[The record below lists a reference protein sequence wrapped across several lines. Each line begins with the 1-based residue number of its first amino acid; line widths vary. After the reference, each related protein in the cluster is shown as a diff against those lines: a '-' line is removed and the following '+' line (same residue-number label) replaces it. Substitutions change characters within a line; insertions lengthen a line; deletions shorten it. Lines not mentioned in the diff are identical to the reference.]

1 MQISVV
7 YNLINK
13 SVKVLNRWHRIM
25 LRGMRWFLN
34 EKFGWS
40 LVFIYLKTFRHD
52 WRVNGMVWDLRRNF
66 STMPV
71 STVISII
78 LFKKNC
84 KHLWNNFL
92 RKQQTYGWNNL
103 ILWIFLDWGCCSI
116 RKLVNIVLL
125 FAYVPCGRYRK
136 RIWEGGELKG

>member
-103 ILWIFLDWGCCSI
+103 ILWIFFRLGMLFNQKTGQHS
-116 RKLVNIVLL
+116 VIVCLCTL
-125 FAYVPCGRYRK
+125 
-136 RIWEGGELKG
+136 WEIS

>member
-125 FAYVPCGRYRK
+125 FAYVPYGRYRK
-136 RIWEGGELKG
+136 RIWGGGGLKG

>member
-116 RKLVNIVLL
+116 RKLVNIALL
-125 FAYVPCGRYRK
+125 FVYVPYERYRK
-136 RIWEGGELKG
+136 RIWGGGA